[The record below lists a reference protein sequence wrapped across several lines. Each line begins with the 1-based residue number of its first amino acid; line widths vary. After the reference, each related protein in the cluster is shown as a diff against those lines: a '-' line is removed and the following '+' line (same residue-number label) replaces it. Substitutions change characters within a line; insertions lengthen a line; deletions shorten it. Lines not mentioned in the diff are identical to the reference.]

1 MFEDTLFSQY
11 IYKSKYARYNDKEGR
26 RENWDET
33 VLRYINFVTAYL
45 VENHNYTIP
54 HDLHW
59 ELMNAIRNHEIMPS
73 MRALMT
79 AGKAAERNHIAM
91 YNCAYLPMD
100 DAHSFDETIAIAMSG
115 TGVGYSVETKNVKQL
130 AELPDEFFE
139 SETTVIFNDS
149 RTGWAKGYREF
160 VSLLLIGQVPKYD
173 VSKLRPAGARLKTM
187 GGRSSGPEPLVDLLE
202 FTVRLFKSAAGRR
215 LTTLE
220 VHDLTCK
227 IGDIVVVGG
236 VRRSAFIS
244 LSDLLDQL
252 MRGAKSGN
260 WYDTHGF
267 RRLANNSAV
276 YEEKPNIGVFMTE
289 WLSLY
294 NSHSGER
301 GIISRPALKRVI
313 ENANDFR
320 TLHST
325 NWRLRDTA
333 HDFGCNPCS
342 EIILRPYEFCNLTEV
357 VVYADDTPE
366 TIKRKVRLATI
377 LGTFQSCFT
386 KFKYIN
392 KKWQKNCEDER
403 LLGVSLTGILDNKYT
418 NGRQYLEDAVML
430 RETSCLPV
438 LLEELKLE
446 AIETNAKYAEI
457 IGIEQSVA
465 ITCVKPSGTSSSLNG
480 TASGIHPRH
489 SRYYIRYVRN
499 DLKDPLTDCMID
511 SGFPFEKDA
520 YDPANVTCFKFPIKV
535 PDTAILKNSLTAV
548 EHLDLWLTYQK
559 YWCEHKPSITVSVRE
574 DEWLDVGAWVYKNFE
589 WASGISFLPADE
601 GTTVYK
607 QAPYTT
613 CTQEQYE
620 ALLAQMPKDF
630 DWATLA
636 QYENE
641 DMTTGSQEL
650 ACAAGGCEV

>member
-1 MFEDTLFSQY
+1 MFENTLFSQY
-11 IYKSKYARYNDKEGR
+11 IYKSKYARYLEKEGR
-26 RENWDET
+26 RETWDET
-33 VLRYINFVTAYL
+33 VARYMNFLNEYL
-45 VENHNYTIP
+45 KENHKYEIP
-54 HDLHW
+54 DALYW
-59 ELMNAIRNHEIMPS
+59 ELTAAIINHEVMPS

-100 DAHSFDETIAIAMSG
+100 DVHSFDETIAISMSG
-115 TGVGYSVETKNVKQL
+115 TGVGYSVESKNVKQL
-130 AELPDEFFE
+130 AELPEEFFD
-139 SETTVIFNDS
+139 SETTIIFNDS

-160 VSLLLIGQVPKYD
+160 ISLLLIGQVPTYD

-202 FTVRLFKSAAGRR
+202 FTKHLFKNAAGRR

-220 VHDLTCK
+220 VHDLACK

-260 WYDTHGF
+260 WYDTHPY

-276 YEEKPNIGVFMTE
+276 YEEKPSIGVFMTE

-320 TLHST
+320 TLHNS
-325 NWRLRDTA
+325 NWRLRDVN

-366 TIKRKVRLATI
+366 TLKRKVRLATI

-403 LLGVSLTGILDNKYT
+403 LLGVSLTGIMDNKWT
-418 NGRQYLEDAVML
+418 NGRAFPEEDDFL
-430 RETSCLPV
+430 INF
-438 LLEELKLE
+438 LEELKLE
-446 AIETNAKYAEI
+446 AIETNAEFAELLDI
-457 IGIEQSVA
+457 PQSVA
-465 ITCVKPSGTSSSLNG
+465 TTCVKPSGTSSSLNG

-489 SRYYIRYVRN
+489 SPYYIRYVRN
-499 DLKDPLTDCMID
+499 DSKDPLTGCMID
-511 SGFPFEKDA
+511 GGFPFEKDA
-520 YDPANVTCFKFPIKV
+520 YDPANVTCFKFPIKS
-535 PDTAILKNSLTAV
+535 PEGAITKDKQTAIEQLN
-548 EHLDLWLTYQK
+548 LWLTYQK
-559 YWCEHKPSITVSVRE
+559 HFCEHKPSITVSVKE
-574 DEWLDVGAWVYKNFE
+574 DEWLDVGAWVYRNFE

-601 GTTVYK
+601 GSTVYK
-607 QAPYTT
+607 QAPFTT
-613 CTQEQYE
+613 CTEEQYN
-620 ALLAQMPKDF
+620 ALLTQMPKEF
-630 DWATLA
+630 DWETLS

-650 ACAAGGCEV
+650 ACSAGGCEV

>member
-1 MFEDTLFSQY
+1 MFENTLFSQY
-11 IYKSKYARYNDKEGR
+11 IYKSKYSRYLDKEGR
-26 RENWDET
+26 RENWNET
-33 VLRYINFVTAYL
+33 VGRYLQFICQYL

-54 HDLHW
+54 S
-59 ELMNAIRNHEIMPS
+59 ELMGELNDAILNHEVMPS

-91 YNCAYLPMD
+91 YNCAYLPID
-100 DAHSFDETIAIAMSG
+100 DLHSFDEMIAISMSG
-115 TGVGYSVETKNVKQL
+115 TGVGYSVESKNVKQIK
-130 AELPDEFFE
+130 ELPDEFFD
-139 SETTVIFNDS
+139 SETTIIFNDS

-160 VSLLLIGQVPKYD
+160 LSLLTIGQVPKYD
-173 VSKLRPAGARLKTM
+173 VSKLRGAGSRLKTM

-202 FTVRLFKSAAGRR
+202 FTKHLFKSAAGRR

-220 VHDLTCK
+220 VHDLSCK

-260 WYDTHGF
+260 WYDTHPY

-276 YEEKPNIGVFMTE
+276 YEEKPPIGVFMTE

-313 ENANDFR
+313 QNANDFR
-320 TLHST
+320 TLHGT
-325 NWRLRDTA
+325 AWRLRDLD

-366 TIKRKVRLATI
+366 TLKRKVRLATI

-392 KKWQKNCEDER
+392 KKWQKNCEEER
-403 LLGVSLTGILDNKYT
+403 LLGVSLTGIMDNEYT
-418 NGRQYLEDAVML
+418 NGRFMEQGLEYPL
-430 RETSCLPV
+430 QT
-438 LLEELKLE
+438 LLESLKIT
-446 AIETNAKYAEI
+446 AIETNVQFAEL

-480 TASGIHPRH
+480 TRPGIHPAN
-489 SRYYIRYVRN
+489 SPYYIRYVRQ

-511 SGFPFEKDA
+511 GGFPFEKDA

-535 PDTAILKNSLTAV
+535 PEGAVLKSDLTAV
-548 EHLDLWLTYQK
+548 EHLELWLAYQK
-559 YWCEHKPSITVSVRE
+559 YFCEHKPSITVSVRE
-574 DEWLDVGAWVYKNFE
+574 DEWLDVGAWVYRNFE

-601 GTTVYK
+601 GTTIYK

-613 CTQEQYE
+613 CTEQQYE

>member
-1 MFEDTLFSQY
+1 MFENTLFSQY
-11 IYKSKYARYNDKEGR
+11 IYKSKYARYLDKEGR

-33 VLRYINFVTAYL
+33 VARYMNFINDYL
-45 VENHNYTIP
+45 KENHGYEIP
-54 HDLHW
+54 DELFW
-59 ELMNAIRNHEIMPS
+59 ELSAAITNHEIMPS

-91 YNCAYLPMD
+91 YNCAYLPID
-100 DAHSFDETIAIAMSG
+100 DVKSFDETIAISMSG
-115 TGVGYSVETKNVKQL
+115 TGTGFSVESKNVKQIT
-130 AELPDEFFE
+130 ELPDEFYD

-160 VSLLLIGQVPKYD
+160 ISLLLIGQVPLYD
-173 VSKLRPAGARLKTM
+173 VSKLRPAGSRLKTM

-202 FTVRLFKSAAGRR
+202 FTKHLFKSAAGRH

-220 VHDLTCK
+220 VHDLQCK

-244 LSDLLDQL
+244 LSDLMDQL

-260 WYDTHGF
+260 WYDTHPY

-276 YEEKPNIGVFMTE
+276 YEEKPSIGVFMTE

-301 GIISRPALKRVI
+301 GLISRPALKRVI
-313 ENANDFR
+313 QNANDFR
-320 TLHST
+320 MLHNT
-325 NWRLRDTA
+325 TWRIRDLEY
-333 HDFGCNPCS
+333 DFGCNPCS

-357 VVYADDTPE
+357 IVYPDDTPE
-366 TIKRKVRLATI
+366 TLKRKIRLATI

-392 KKWQKNCEDER
+392 KKWQRNCEDER
-403 LLGVSLTGILDNKYT
+403 LLGVSLTGVMDNKYT
-418 NGRQYLEDAVML
+418 NGKAGEDADPI
-430 RETSCLPV
+430 CW
-438 LLEELKLE
+438 LLKDLKLE
-446 AIETNAKYAEI
+446 AIETNATFAAEI
-457 IGIEQSVA
+457 GIPQSVA
-465 ITCVKPSGTSSSLNG
+465 ITCIKPSGTSSSLNG
-480 TASGIHPRH
+480 TASGIHSRH
-489 SRYYIRYVRN
+489 APYYIRYVRN

-511 SGFPFEKDA
+511 GGFPFEKDA
-520 YDPANVTCFKFPIKV
+520 YDPANVTCFKFPLKSPVSAIIK
-535 PDTAILKNSLTAV
+535 DDTTAI
-548 EHLDLWLTYQK
+548 EQLDLWLIYQK
-559 YWCEHKPSITVSVRE
+559 HFCEHKPSITVSVRE

-607 QAPYTT
+607 QAPFTT
-613 CTQEQYE
+613 CTEEQYNT
-620 ALLAQMPKDF
+620 LLAQMPKDF
-630 DWATLA
+630 DWASLSA
-636 QYENE
+636 YENE
-641 DMTTGSQEL
+641 DNVVDNTREF
-650 ACAAGGCEV
+650 ACSAAGGCEVI

>member
-1 MFEDTLFSQY
+1 MFENTLFSQY
-11 IYKSKYARYNDKEGR
+11 IYKSKYARYLEKEGR
-26 RENWDET
+26 REEWPET
-33 VLRYINFVTAYL
+33 VGRYLQFISQYL

-54 HDLHW
+54 SKLMG
-59 ELMNAIRNHEIMPS
+59 ELNDAIINHEVMPS

-79 AGKAAERNHIAM
+79 AGKAAERNHISM

-100 DAHSFDETIAIAMSG
+100 DMKSFDETIAISMSG
-115 TGVGYSVETKNVKQL
+115 TGVGYSVESKNVKQIN
-130 AELPDEFFE
+130 ELPDEFFD

-160 VSLLLIGQVPKYD
+160 LSLLLIGQVPKYD

-202 FTVRLFKSAAGRR
+202 FTKHLFRSAAGRR

-220 VHDLTCK
+220 VHDLACK

-260 WYDTHGF
+260 WYDTHPY

-276 YEEKPNIGVFMTE
+276 YEEKPSIGVFMTE

-320 TLHST
+320 TLHGT
-325 NWRLRDTA
+325 AWRLRDLD

-357 VVYADDTPE
+357 IIYADDTPE
-366 TIKRKVRLATI
+366 TIKRKIRLATI

-392 KKWQKNCEDER
+392 KKWQRNCEDER
-403 LLGVSLTGILDNKYT
+403 LLGVSMTGIMDNKYT
-418 NGRQYLEDAVML
+418 NGTKSGYDPYGEFIARLEDW
-430 RETSCLPV
+430 
-438 LLEELKLE
+438 KLE
-446 AIETNAKYAEI
+446 AIKTNAEFAEAL
-457 IGIEQSVA
+457 GINQSVA

-480 TASGIHPRH
+480 TASGIHARN
-489 SRYYIRYVRN
+489 SDYYIRYVRN
-499 DLKDPLTDCMID
+499 DIKDPLTDCMID
-511 SGFPFEKDA
+511 GGFPFEKDA
-520 YDPANVTCFKFPIKV
+520 MDPSHVVCFKFPIKS
-535 PDTAILKNSLTAV
+535 PWGAITKAQTTA
-548 EHLDLWLTYQK
+548 LDQLNLWLMYQK
-559 YWCEHKPSITVSVRE
+559 HFCEHKPSITVSVKE
-574 DEWLDVGAWVYKNFE
+574 DEWLDVGAWVYRNFE

-613 CTQEQYE
+613 CTEEQYN

-630 DWATLA
+630 DWNSLTT
-636 QYENE
+636 YENE

-650 ACAAGGCEV
+650 ACVAGGCEA